1 MSNGEPLTKGRFQV
15 QMVDDLP
22 IIQTD
27 RLILMIAMVDHVGHI
42 VRYLVRN
49 REHLRQW
56 EPRRNEA
63 YFQMAS
69 WIGAPERDQSE
80 ARYGEA
86 FRFRMIAK
94 PSFVLQT
101 LGHEA
106 AQLEADDYL
115 GTVSLRDIQG
125 WPMHHATIGY
135 SLDKAVEG
143 HGLMHEAVAAV
154 IRFGF
159 EKLNLRRVEACY
171 MPSNERSERL
181 LARLGFVN
189 EGLLRSSLEVDG
201 KWEDHRI
208 CGLIN
213 LDWRR
218 S

>member
-1 MSNGEPLTKGRFQV
+1 MSGGGILRSGRYQV

-22 IIQTD
+22 VIQTD

-49 REHLRQW
+49 REHLRPW

-63 YFQMAS
+63 YFQEAS

-86 FRFRMIAK
+86 FRFRLIAK
-94 PSFVLQT
+94 PSIELKSF
-101 LGHEA
+101 GSEA
-106 AQLEADDYL
+106 AELSPDDYL
-115 GTVSLRDIQG
+115 GTVSLRDVKG

-143 HGLMHEAVAAV
+143 NGLMHEAVAAV

-159 EKLNLRRVEACY
+159 EKLHLRRIEACY
-171 MPSNERSERL
+171 MPSNDRSERL
-181 LARLGFVN
+181 LAKL
-189 EGLLRSSLEVDG
+189 
-201 KWEDHRI
+201 
-208 CGLIN
+208 
-213 LDWRR
+213 
-218 S
+218 